1 MPNGRIDLRFVRKVL
16 GEFTLFPRTLRIGT
30 GDVPVLRGVLVGNA
44 NTSLRWACP
53 REKYHMKSTS
63 DKPKKKKK
71 GFMDVYKTYDTSNGF
86 GSRTEWRE
94 NFYDR
99 IGFEKAVEVLGETDP
114 LVLFGLTRDASWED
128 VVATYRKLA
137 RQNHPDL
144 GGSKEAM
151 QKINAAFEVLERRY
165 GK

>member
-1 MPNGRIDLRFVRKVL
+1 MQ
-16 GEFTLFPRTLRIGT
+16 
-30 GDVPVLRGVLVGNA
+30 A
-44 NTSLRWACP
+44 
-53 REKYHMKSTS
+53 
-63 DKPKKKKK
+63 KKKKK
-71 GFMDVYKTYDTSNGF
+71 GFMDVYKKYDTSNGF
-86 GSRTEWRE
+86 GNRQEWM
-94 NFYDR
+94 NAFYDR

-151 QKINAAFEVLERRY
+151 QKINAAFEVLERRF